1 MMKISKNVPHL
12 RQIMTPERLLKL
24 VQHPETL
31 DSISYEELK
40 TLALAYPFAVHLKYL
55 LLQKAKQIQ
64 HPDTDKLL
72 TAASAASPDRSFLY
86 HWMNPLALKQKLPSQ
101 EEVLELKPLH
111 TIKKD
116 LEKISAVEKSK
127 EEGLSIEAPL
137 PYSNAHSGDFP
148 VDENT
153 AFRTWVSQFKVPPL
167 PPPPSK
173 VKESPDPV
181 QNLVSK
187 SVKENEQVAS
197 ETLARVLARQ
207 GHKEKAIAMYER
219 LILANPE
226 KSAIFA
232 AAIQELQK

>member
-1 MMKISKNVPHL
+1 MMKISKKASHL

-24 VQHPETL
+24 VQHPESL

-55 LLQKAKQIQ
+55 LLQKAKQTQ

-72 TAASAASPDRSFLY
+72 AAAAAASPDRSFLF
-86 HWMNPLALKQKLPSQ
+86 HWMNPQAVKQVLSRT

-111 TIKKD
+111 TLKKD
-116 LEKISAVEKSK
+116 ADKVEVS
-127 EEGLSIEAPL
+127 ERPSTLAQSQEAPL
-137 PYSNAHSGDFP
+137 PYPTTSIGEFP

-153 AFRTWVSQFKVPPL
+153 AFRTWVAQFKVPPL
-167 PPPPSK
+167 PPPPAKILPS
-173 VKESPDPV
+173 SNPV
-181 QNLVSK
+181 QNLATK
-187 SVKENEQVAS
+187 SVAENEQVAS
-197 ETLARVLARQ
+197 ETLAKVLARQ

>member
-86 HWMNPLALKQKLPSQ
+86 L
-101 EEVLELKPLH
+101 
-111 TIKKD
+111 
-116 LEKISAVEKSK
+116 
-127 EEGLSIEAPL
+127 
-137 PYSNAHSGDFP
+137 
-148 VDENT
+148 
-153 AFRTWVSQFKVPPL
+153 
-167 PPPPSK
+167 
-173 VKESPDPV
+173 
-181 QNLVSK
+181 
-187 SVKENEQVAS
+187 
-197 ETLARVLARQ
+197 
-207 GHKEKAIAMYER
+207 
-219 LILANPE
+219 
-226 KSAIFA
+226 
-232 AAIQELQK
+232 